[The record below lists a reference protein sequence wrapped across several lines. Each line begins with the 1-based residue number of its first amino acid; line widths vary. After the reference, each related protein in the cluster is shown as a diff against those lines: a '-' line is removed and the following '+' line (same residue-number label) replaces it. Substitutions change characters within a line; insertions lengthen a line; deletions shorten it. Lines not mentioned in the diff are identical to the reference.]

1 MIKTFDNCIISRTD
15 VWAISWHLF
24 VVVLILYFKNLIEK
38 QVIRYEEECWRMSQN
53 IISEFDFIKSKRRL
67 FLWWTKRTWIQSAL
81 LYRFKLIYELF
92 GLLTLDF
99 CPNQP
104 GRNQMYQ
111 KFDSLQYNTLVCWED
126 GTSDSST
133 KHLTFQVWFFFIIS
147 YGRRELKT
155 LYFHFC
161 NFIKK

>member
-1 MIKTFDNCIISRTD
+1 MIKTFDNCVISRTD

-53 IISEFDFIKSKRRL
+53 IISEFVFIKSKHHL

-104 GRNQMYQ
+104 WRNQMYQ
-111 KFDSLQYNTLVCWED
+111 KFDSLQYAGLLGWWYKRLVD
-126 GTSDSST
+126 QASDVPSM
-133 KHLTFQVWFFFIIS
+133 FFFIIS
-147 YGRRELKT
+147 YGLRVLKT

-161 NFIKK
+161 DFIKK